1 MHMYRV
7 AWRGLPSWRDVSI
20 SGRVA
25 TNPLGH
31 SSSGEM
37 HIRLLAFSTALL
49 GFAVPAT
56 RSVTT
61 DGRSRADLADGHG
74 RLPHVAPESAGMST
88 SRLALINEV
97 MRRGIAAGGF
107 PGGAVI
113 VGRRGTIV
121 WERGYGTLDWTT
133 GKRVDAER
141 TMYDVASLTKVVAT
155 TAATMV
161 LVDRGKLR
169 LDDPVVRSLPAFGG
183 NGKDSVTI
191 RDLLM
196 HRSGLP
202 AGRILSRKGPEAARK
217 AVLATPLVRQPGSH
231 IEYSDLGADVLGFVV
246 ERITQERLDRF
257 LRRTVYDP
265 LGMSST
271 MFRPGSALRARIA
284 PTEGPVARGEVHD
297 RNARA
302 LGGVAGH
309 AGLFATAGDLAV
321 FAQMMLDSGV
331 APGGGR
337 RFFADS
343 TVGEFTRPGPGWRG
357 LGWETCSGGGS
368 CGVYLSERAF
378 GHTGFTGTSMWIDP
392 ERDLFVIVLTNW
404 IHGRAAGGVA
414 PVAILQ
420 DVRADIADLAALSI
434 SDRREELAMPSRLRS
449 DLQIGWW

>member
-1 MHMYRV
+1 M
-7 AWRGLPSWRDVSI
+7 
-20 SGRVA
+20 
-25 TNPLGH
+25 
-31 SSSGEM
+31 
-37 HIRLLAFSTALL
+37 
-49 GFAVPAT
+49 
-56 RSVTT
+56 
-61 DGRSRADLADGHG
+61 
-74 RLPHVAPESAGMST
+74 SAA
-88 SRLALINEV
+88 RLALIDEV

-113 VGRRGTIV
+113 VGRRGSIV

-133 GKRVDAER
+133 DVRVDAER

-169 LDDPVVRSLPAFGG
+169 LDDPVARSLPAFRGK
-183 NGKDSVTI
+183 GKDSVTI
-191 RDLLM
+191 RELLM

-202 AGRILSRKGPEAARK
+202 AGRILSRKGPEAARRV
-217 AVLATPLVRQPGSH
+217 VLATPLVRQPGSR

-246 ERITQERLDRF
+246 ERVARERLDRF

-265 LGMSST
+265 LGMGST
-271 MFRPGSALRARIA
+271 MFRPGRTLQGRIA

-309 AGLFATAGDLAV
+309 AGLFATAGDLAS
-321 FAQMMLDSGV
+321 FAQMMLDSGWV
-331 APGGGR
+331 AGKKV
-337 RFFADS
+337 FAGS
-343 TVGEFTRPGPGWRG
+343 TVGEFTRPGPGWRA

-368 CGVYLSERAF
+368 CGRYLSTRAF

-392 ERDLFVIVLTNW
+392 ERELFVIVLTNW
-404 IHGRAAGGVA
+404 IHGRATGGTA

-420 DVRADIADLAALSI
+420 DIRGDISDLAALSI
-434 SDRREELAMPSRLRS
+434 SDGGEELAMPWRLRS
-449 DLQIGWW
+449 ELQIGWW